1 MNKEIS
7 TSKQVNEKLDDLIRN
22 EIKYSQYYIAKFG
35 IRQSSISELRNG
47 KRKLENFKWSTI
59 QKMLNAYDYK
69 QIEDRLNDEENKDQS
84 VPDEFYNMQDLA
96 SIFLIKGTEPFIKSI
111 KHNADY
117 LFNELIKNPCMY
129 DYLCST
135 YISSICL
142 LISYCDIHNDYNL
155 FNIMSLKNIIKELS
169 HVDRDLS
176 HVNSEN
182 NITKKIILLLKKTGD
197 NNDDPLLLLANKV
210 YKENIIWTAYGFRR
224 LMLPV
229 ILSKDELQ

>member
-1 MNKEIS
+1 MDKEIL
-7 TSKQVNEKLDDLIRN
+7 TSKQVTKKLDDLIQN

-35 IRQSSISELRNG
+35 VRQSSISELRNG
-47 KRKLENFKWSTI
+47 KRKLDNFKWSTI

-69 QIEDRLNDEENKDQS
+69 QIEDRLNDEEHKNQP
-84 VPDEFYNMQDLA
+84 VTDEFYNMQDLA
-96 SIFLIKGTEPFIKSI
+96 STFLIKGTEPFIKSI

-117 LFNELIKNPCMY
+117 LFNEFIKDPCRY

-142 LISYCDIHNDYNL
+142 LISYCDAHNDYDL
-155 FNIMSLKNIIKELS
+155 FNIMSLNNIIKELS
-169 HVDRDLS
+169 HVD
-176 HVNSEN
+176 SEN
-182 NITKKIILLLKKTGD
+182 NITKKIVLLLKKVED

-210 YKENIIWTAYGFRR
+210 YKENIVWTAYGFRR